1 MVDYR
6 QLVGRRWQYG
16 VSDCYT
22 LIRDFYALTGVS
34 FPDFARPD
42 DLARSHSIFLHHA
55 ADLGFKQIQM
65 SDGVFGDVLVM
76 RLGTRAPNHAAIYVG
91 DMQILHQRQDMLS
104 GVDTLCPYYVGRIA
118 AVFRHA
124 PDSSAA

>member
-1 MVDYR
+1 MVNYR
-6 QLVGRRWQYG
+6 QLIGRRWQYG

-22 LIRDFYALTGVS
+22 LLRDFYGLMGVAL
-34 FPDFARPD
+34 PDFERPD
-42 DLARSHSIFLHHA
+42 DLARSHSVFLRHA
-55 ADLGFKQIQM
+55 AELGFREIEM
-65 SDGVFGDVLVM
+65 SDGKFGDVLVM

-124 PDSSAA
+124 PDCSAA